1 MMKQLIVAT
10 VCITVLVGCRAEVAQ
25 EEEEVRGSRAVAQ
38 PAEQDGPKQ
47 PASKE
52 AGEPKAEQEPA
63 KPKAPEP
70 KLDQAKLD
78 KKFAET
84 LSGATL
90 VGHFTMGDNPHEP
103 REERYVINKVS
114 KLKGDY
120 WLFTARIQYGNKDL
134 TVPMMLPVKW
144 AGDTAVITV
153 TDVGIPGMGTY
164 TARVLIYNDQYAG
177 TWSGGKRGGHL
188 WGRIERGMDDGPQG
202 KAGAEEAT
210 SEPPADAKPD
220 APAESKEEDGTDPS
234 DEAPQR

>member
-1 MMKQLIVAT
+1 MMKQLIVAA
-10 VCITVLVGCRAEVAQ
+10 VSIAFLAGCQGKGAQ
-25 EEEEVRGSRAVAQ
+25 EEEEVQVSRAVAQ
-38 PAEQDGPKQ
+38 PAERDAPSQ
-47 PASKE
+47 PVSKD
-52 AGEPKAEQEPA
+52 EPKTEQEPA

-78 KKFAET
+78 EKFAET

-103 REERYVINKVS
+103 KEERYVINKVS

-153 TDVGIPGMGTY
+153 TDFGIPGMGTY

-188 WGRIERGMDDGPQG
+188 WGRIERGMDDGPRG

-220 APAESKEEDGTDPS
+220 APAESKEGAGGEQS
-234 DEAPQR
+234 DEAPER